1 MFDQDRWNEIYQ
13 TLSKNKLRT
22 ALTAFGVTWGILMLI
37 IMLGASNGLRRG
49 VAREFEGRI
58 ENSVFMWS
66 NTTTMAYK
74 GFKKGRYFRLN
85 NDDTEALLEQVPE
98 IDLLSPG
105 LQLGGWRG
113 ANNVTYK
120 DKVGAFEINGYYP
133 EAQQI
138 KLMSVPLGR
147 FINEQDIKEAR
158 KICVLGAITREQL
171 FGDQNPLGEYVTIQ
185 GVNFQVVGQFKSA
198 QKGEDAEEEDQS
210 LYVPFTTSQKAF
222 NQGDDV
228 HWYAMTSKK
237 GIPASVVEE
246 KAKNLLK
253 KRHTVH
259 PDDIRDIGSWNMEE
273 EVMKFNRIFD
283 GITALSWFVGIL
295 TLLAGIIGIS
305 NIMVIIIKE
314 RTKEIGIRRAIGAAP
329 SSIMVQIML
338 ESVALTTIAGIMGI
352 IGGVWLL
359 ELAGPNIQHD
369 FFNDPS
375 VDFKIM
381 MLAFFVLIL
390 SGLIAGI
397 IPSLRATR
405 IKPIDALRSE

>member
-1 MFDQDRWNEIYQ
+1 MLDQDRWNEIYQ

-37 IMLGASNGLRRG
+37 VMLGASNGLRRG
-49 VAREFEGRI
+49 VAREFAGRI

-66 NTTTMAYK
+66 NTTSMAYK

-85 NDDTEALLEQVPE
+85 NDDTRALKEQIPE

-113 ANNVTYK
+113 ANNVIYK

-147 FINEQDIKEAR
+147 FINDQDIKDAR
-158 KICVLGAITREQL
+158 KVCVLGAVTREQL
-171 FGDQNPLGEYVTIQ
+171 FGDQNPLGEYVKIQ

-198 QKGEDAEEEDQS
+198 QRGEDGEEEDQS

-222 NQGDDV
+222 NQGSDV
-228 HWYAMTSKK
+228 HWYAITSKK
-237 GIPASVVEE
+237 GIPVSVVEE

-253 KRHTVH
+253 KRHSVH
-259 PDDIRDIGSWNMEE
+259 PDDLRAIGSWNMEE
-273 EVMKFNRIFD
+273 EVLKFSRIFD

-314 RTKEIGIRRAIGAAP
+314 RTKEIGIRRAIGATPA
-329 SSIMVQIML
+329 SIIVQIIL

-352 IGGVWLL
+352 ISGVWLL

-369 FFNDPS
+369 FFNDPT

-381 MLAFFVLIL
+381 MLAFFVLIF
-390 SGLIAGI
+390 SGLLAGI
-397 IPSLRATR
+397 IPSVRATR